1 MIPRKRPPVSYRGPF
16 FCTSRRSALVLIAV
30 LVLILLGIAVLTG
43 VLILILV
50 VVLVLILVVILV
62 LILVLVLVH
71 DGHLLLYL
79 RYRDSLA
86 GTGGI
91 MHKSGKKSQ
100 SAAAGLFRNRES
112 GIMRIEIF
120 AEEGT
125 VMRTLAAISL
135 SFAAAVF
142 AAALLPWSG
151 WTWWA
156 AIVCGV
162 LGLAAVLLRRRLPD
176 QLRLRAA
183 VILFSLCGGLLYF
196 GGYQALIQQPVLER
210 CGREAEFS
218 AVVADFGQL
227 TEQGGR
233 VTVYPEELR
242 GVKAVC
248 YGGQELSRLEPG
260 QRITGYAR
268 WQDAGRIHENDVTTF
283 TSRGVFALLYVQ
295 GDVTEEAGSAG
306 SLRWLPQ
313 RTARALREKIA
324 AIWDDETTA
333 AFVTAELTGDRGGL
347 SVADETAMSQAGLS
361 HLFAVSG
368 LHCAFLVSLLGLL
381 LGSRR
386 RLSAGVSMAVL
397 AFYMLVVGLSPSVV
411 RACIMQTFV
420 LAAPLFKRDSDGLTS
435 LGAALLV
442 ILLANPFAAGSISL
456 QLSFAA
462 TLGLVWLSPKLYR
475 NLSLFYTGTSRAF
488 RWAVN
493 FLCANVSASV
503 SALVFTIPLTAI
515 YFNILTLTAPISNL
529 LAVPAA
535 GWNFMAG
542 FVTVLAGFVWLP
554 AARVLGWVCFGL
566 VRYVLWVAGVLA
578 SAPGHAVYFS
588 NGFLKY
594 WLLYVYAMFGG
605 CLLTR
610 DRRRKY
616 AVAGVL
622 AAATLALAVGL
633 NTGLHQYGHLSVM
646 ALDVGQGESVALY
659 TREKAVLVD
668 CGSSNSYISAG
679 ARAADQLESM
689 GIHRLSA
696 VAVTHYHAD
705 HTNGLEELLARMPVE
720 RLLLPEIQDEYGVRD
735 RLLALARELD
745 IPVTMVTDTYQF
757 PMGQAMLTIYPP
769 VGAGDLNEQGLT
781 FLCSAGDFDA
791 LITGDMAGNTEK
803 KLVERFDLPDIEVLV
818 VGHHGSR
825 YSSTDAFLQQ
835 VRPETAIISVGD
847 NSYGHPT
854 QEAMDRLSRNGAA
867 VYRTD
872 RQGNVLVTVNGGT

>member
-1 MIPRKRPPVSYRGPF
+1 M
-16 FCTSRRSALVLIAV
+16 
-30 LVLILLGIAVLTG
+30 
-43 VLILILV
+43 
-50 VVLVLILVVILV
+50 
-62 LILVLVLVH
+62 
-71 DGHLLLYL
+71 
-79 RYRDSLA
+79 
-86 GTGGI
+86 
-91 MHKSGKKSQ
+91 
-100 SAAAGLFRNRES
+100 
-112 GIMRIEIF
+112 
-120 AEEGT
+120 
-125 VMRTLAAISL
+125 
-135 SFAAAVF
+135 
-142 AAALLPWSG
+142 
-151 WTWWA
+151 
-156 AIVCGV
+156 
-162 LGLAAVLLRRRLPD
+162 
-176 QLRLRAA
+176 
-183 VILFSLCGGLLYF
+183 
-196 GGYQALIQQPVLER
+196 
-210 CGREAEFS
+210 
-218 AVVADFGQL
+218 
-227 TEQGGR
+227 
-233 VTVYPEELR
+233 
-242 GVKAVC
+242 
-248 YGGQELSRLEPG
+248 
-260 QRITGYAR
+260 
-268 WQDAGRIHENDVTTF
+268 
-283 TSRGVFALLYVQ
+283 
-295 GDVTEEAGSAG
+295 
-306 SLRWLPQ
+306 
-313 RTARALREKIA
+313 
-324 AIWDDETTA
+324 
-333 AFVTAELTGDRGGL
+333 
-347 SVADETAMSQAGLS
+347 
-361 HLFAVSG
+361 
-368 LHCAFLVSLLGLL
+368 SLLGLL

-411 RACIMQTFV
+411 RACIMQAFV

-475 NLSLFYTGTSRAF
+475 NLSRFYTGTSRAV

-493 FLCANVSASV
+493 FLGANVSASV

-542 FVTVLAGFVWLP
+542 FVTVLVGFVWLP

-578 SAPGHAVYFS
+578 SGHAVYFS

-633 NTGLHQYGHLSVM
+633 NTGLHQYGDLSVM

-757 PMGQAMLTIYPP
+757 PMDQAMLTIYPP

-854 QEAMDRLSRNGAA
+854 QEAMDRLSRNGAT

-872 RQGNVLVTVNGGT
+872 RQGNGSPENVYIFYGEETYLRDRYLEELKALLVPEGFEEFNYHRLSGKGLTVQDLTEVVEAMPMMAQHTLTVVTDMDLFRLDEGQRGLLINLLGDFPEYGTLVFVYDVLPYKRDGKMKKLCAAIGDHAQEVEFCQQERDQLLRWMKRRFAAEGHDIDTATADHLLFTCGTLMTDLVPEIGKIAAYAKGERITVADINAVADPILDAQVFDMTNSITAGKYDDAARVLGELLRMQTEPIVILAAVGKELRRLYTARMALDGGKDRLWLKQLWNMSSDYPAKLLMQAARKVDHDWCRTAVLRCQQLDRRMKSMSMPDKQKEDELKLFLMELAGRR

>member
-1 MIPRKRPPVSYRGPF
+1 
-16 FCTSRRSALVLIAV
+16 
-30 LVLILLGIAVLTG
+30 
-43 VLILILV
+43 
-50 VVLVLILVVILV
+50 
-62 LILVLVLVH
+62 
-71 DGHLLLYL
+71 
-79 RYRDSLA
+79 
-86 GTGGI
+86 
-91 MHKSGKKSQ
+91 
-100 SAAAGLFRNRES
+100 
-112 GIMRIEIF
+112 
-120 AEEGT
+120 
-125 VMRTLAAISL
+125 MRTLAAISL

-142 AAALLPWSG
+142 AATLLPWSG

-156 AIVCGV
+156 AIVCGAM
-162 LGLAAVLLRRRLPD
+162 GLAAVLLRRRLPD

-196 GGYQALIQQPVLER
+196 GGYQALVQQPVLER

-218 AVVADFGQL
+218 AVAADFGQL

-233 VTVYPEELR
+233 VTVYPEGLR

-248 YGGQELSRLEPG
+248 YGGQELAQLEPG

-347 SVADETAMSQAGLS
+347 SVADETDMSQAGLS

-397 AFYMLVVGLSPSVV
+397 AFYMLVVGLSP
-411 RACIMQTFV
+411 
-420 LAAPLFKRDSDGLTS
+420 
-435 LGAALLV
+435 
-442 ILLANPFAAGSISL
+442 
-456 QLSFAA
+456 
-462 TLGLVWLSPKLYR
+462 KLYR
-475 NLSLFYTGTSRAF
+475 NLSRFYTGTSRAV

-493 FLCANVSASV
+493 FLCANMSASV

-622 AAATLALAVGL
+622 AAVTLALAVGL
-633 NTGLHQYGHLSVM
+633 NTGLHQYGDLSVM

-705 HTNGLEELLARMPVE
+705 HTNGLEELLARMPVD

-757 PMGQAMLTIYPP
+757 PMGQAMLTVYPP

-835 VRPETAIISVGD
+835 MRPETAIISVGD

>member
-1 MIPRKRPPVSYRGPF
+1 MRMLAS
-16 FCTSRRSALVLIAV
+16 IA
-30 LVLILLGIAVLTG
+30 
-43 VLILILV
+43 
-50 VVLVLILVVILV
+50 
-62 LILVLVLVH
+62 
-71 DGHLLLYL
+71 
-79 RYRDSLA
+79 
-86 GTGGI
+86 
-91 MHKSGKKSQ
+91 
-100 SAAAGLFRNRES
+100 
-112 GIMRIEIF
+112 
-120 AEEGT
+120 
-125 VMRTLAAISL
+125 L

-142 AAALLPWSG
+142 AAVLLPWSD

-156 AIVCGV
+156 AAAVGT
-162 LGLAAVLLRRRLPD
+162 LGLLAIFLRRHLPEK
-176 QLRLRAA
+176 LRLRAA
-183 VILFSLCGGLLYF
+183 VMLFSLCAGLVYY
-196 GGYQALIQQPVLER
+196 GGYQNLVQRPVLDR
-210 CGREAEFS
+210 CGREAAFS
-218 AVVADFGQL
+218 ATVENYGQL
-227 TEQGGR
+227 TERGAK
-233 VTVYPEELR
+233 VTVYLDGLR
-242 GVKAVC
+242 GAKAVC
-248 YGGQELSRLEPG
+248 YGDASLAALEPG
-260 QRITGYAR
+260 QRITGRAK

-295 GDVTEEAGSAG
+295 EDAAVEQGSAG

-313 RTARALREKIA
+313 RMARAMREKIA
-324 AIWDDETTA
+324 AIWDDGTTA
-333 AFVTAELTGDRGGL
+333 AFVTAELTGDRSGL
-347 SVADETAMSQAGLS
+347 SVEDETAMSQAGLS

-386 RLSAGVSMAVL
+386 RLFAGVSMAVL
-397 AFYMLVVGLSPSVV
+397 AFYMLMVGLSPSVV
-411 RACIMQTFV
+411 RACVMQAFV

-442 ILLANPFAAGSISL
+442 ILLGNPFAAGSISL

-462 TLGLVWLSPKLYR
+462 TLGLVWLSPKLYGAR
-475 NLSLFYTGTSRAF
+475 SRVYTGKKRAI

-493 FLCANVSASV
+493 FVCANVSASLA
-503 SALVFTIPLTAI
+503 ALIFTIPLTAV
-515 YFNILTLTAPISNL
+515 YFNILTLAAPVSNL

-542 FVTVLAGFVWLP
+542 FVTVLVGFVWLP

-566 VRYVLWVAGVLA
+566 VRYVLWAAGLLA
-578 SAPGHAVYFS
+578 SVPGHAVYFS

-605 CLLTR
+605 CALTR
-610 DRRRKY
+610 DRMRKY
-616 AVAGVL
+616 AAAGAL
-622 AAATLALAVGL
+622 AAGTLLLAVGL
-633 NTGLHQYGHLSVM
+633 NAGLHRYGDLSVM

-668 CGSSNSYISAG
+668 CGSSNGYISAG

-720 RLLLPEIQDEYGVRD
+720 RLLLPDIEDEYGVRD
-735 RLLALARELD
+735 RLLELAREKD
-745 IPVTMVTDTYQF
+745 IAVTMVTDVYRL
-757 PMGQAMLTIYPP
+757 PMGSAMLTIYPP

-781 FLCSAGDFDA
+781 YLCSAGDFDA

-803 KLVERFDLPDIEVLV
+803 KLIEQFALPDIEVLV

-872 RQGNVLVTVNGGT
+872 RQGNILVTVNGGT

>member
-1 MIPRKRPPVSYRGPF
+1 
-16 FCTSRRSALVLIAV
+16 
-30 LVLILLGIAVLTG
+30 
-43 VLILILV
+43 
-50 VVLVLILVVILV
+50 
-62 LILVLVLVH
+62 
-71 DGHLLLYL
+71 
-79 RYRDSLA
+79 
-86 GTGGI
+86 
-91 MHKSGKKSQ
+91 
-100 SAAAGLFRNRES
+100 
-112 GIMRIEIF
+112 
-120 AEEGT
+120 
-125 VMRTLAAISL
+125 MRTLAAISL

-142 AAALLPWSG
+142 AAVLLPWSG

-156 AIVCGV
+156 AIVCGAM
-162 LGLAAVLLRRRLPD
+162 GLAAVLLRRRLPD
-176 QLRLRAA
+176 KLRLRAA

-196 GGYQALIQQPVLER
+196 GGYQALVQQPVLER

-218 AVVADFGQL
+218 AVAADFGQL

-233 VTVYPEELR
+233 VTVYPEGLR

-248 YGGQELSRLEPG
+248 YGGQELAQLEPG

-295 GDVTEEAGSAG
+295 GD
-306 SLRWLPQ
+306 
-313 RTARALREKIA
+313 
-324 AIWDDETTA
+324 
-333 AFVTAELTGDRGGL
+333 
-347 SVADETAMSQAGLS
+347 
-361 HLFAVSG
+361 
-368 LHCAFLVSLLGLL
+368 
-381 LGSRR
+381 
-386 RLSAGVSMAVL
+386 
-397 AFYMLVVGLSPSVV
+397 
-411 RACIMQTFV
+411 
-420 LAAPLFKRDSDGLTS
+420 
-435 LGAALLV
+435 
-442 ILLANPFAAGSISL
+442 
-456 QLSFAA
+456 
-462 TLGLVWLSPKLYR
+462 
-475 NLSLFYTGTSRAF
+475 
-488 RWAVN
+488 
-493 FLCANVSASV
+493 VSASV

-542 FVTVLAGFVWLP
+542 FVTVLVGFVWLP

-633 NTGLHQYGHLSVM
+633 NTGLHQYGDLSVM

-757 PMGQAMLTIYPP
+757 PMDQAMLTIYPP

-854 QEAMDRLSRNGAA
+854 QEAMDRLSRNGAT

>member
-1 MIPRKRPPVSYRGPF
+1 
-16 FCTSRRSALVLIAV
+16 
-30 LVLILLGIAVLTG
+30 
-43 VLILILV
+43 
-50 VVLVLILVVILV
+50 
-62 LILVLVLVH
+62 
-71 DGHLLLYL
+71 
-79 RYRDSLA
+79 
-86 GTGGI
+86 
-91 MHKSGKKSQ
+91 
-100 SAAAGLFRNRES
+100 
-112 GIMRIEIF
+112 
-120 AEEGT
+120 
-125 VMRTLAAISL
+125 MRTLAAISL

-142 AAALLPWSG
+142 AAVLLPWSG

-156 AIVCGV
+156 AIVCGAM
-162 LGLAAVLLRRRLPD
+162 GLAAAQQHRRRLPD

-196 GGYQALIQQPVLER
+196 GGYQALVQQPVLER

-218 AVVADFGQL
+218 AVAADFGQL

-233 VTVYPEELR
+233 VTVYPEGLR

-248 YGGQELSRLEPG
+248 YGGQELAQLEPG

-324 AIWDDETTA
+324 AIWDDGTTA

-397 AFYMLVVGLSPSVV
+397 AFYMLVVGLSP
-411 RACIMQTFV
+411 
-420 LAAPLFKRDSDGLTS
+420 
-435 LGAALLV
+435 
-442 ILLANPFAAGSISL
+442 
-456 QLSFAA
+456 
-462 TLGLVWLSPKLYR
+462 KLYR
-475 NLSLFYTGTSRAF
+475 NLSRFYTGTSRAV

-493 FLCANVSASV
+493 FLCANMSASV

-622 AAATLALAVGL
+622 AAVTLALAVGL
-633 NTGLHQYGHLSVM
+633 NTGLHQYGDLSVM

-705 HTNGLEELLARMPVE
+705 HTNGLEELLARMPVD

-757 PMGQAMLTIYPP
+757 PMGQAMLTVYPP

>member
-1 MIPRKRPPVSYRGPF
+1 
-16 FCTSRRSALVLIAV
+16 
-30 LVLILLGIAVLTG
+30 
-43 VLILILV
+43 
-50 VVLVLILVVILV
+50 
-62 LILVLVLVH
+62 
-71 DGHLLLYL
+71 
-79 RYRDSLA
+79 
-86 GTGGI
+86 
-91 MHKSGKKSQ
+91 
-100 SAAAGLFRNRES
+100 
-112 GIMRIEIF
+112 
-120 AEEGT
+120 
-125 VMRTLAAISL
+125 MRTLAAISL

-142 AAALLPWSG
+142 AAVLLPWSG

-156 AIVCGV
+156 AIVCGAM
-162 LGLAAVLLRRRLPD
+162 GLAAVLLRRRLPD
-176 QLRLRAA
+176 KLRLRAA

-196 GGYQALIQQPVLER
+196 GGYQALVQQPVLER

-218 AVVADFGQL
+218 AVAADFGQL

-233 VTVYPEELR
+233 VTMYPEGLR

-248 YGGQELSRLEPG
+248 YGGQELAQLEPG

-347 SVADETAMSQAGLS
+347 SVADETDMSQAGLS

-411 RACIMQTFV
+411 RACIMQAFV

-475 NLSLFYTGTSRAF
+475 NLSRFYTGTSRAV

-493 FLCANVSASV
+493 FLCANMSASV

-566 VRYVLWVAGVLA
+566 VRYVL
-578 SAPGHAVYFS
+578 
-588 NGFLKY
+588 
-594 WLLYVYAMFGG
+594 
-605 CLLTR
+605 
-610 DRRRKY
+610 
-616 AVAGVL
+616 
-622 AAATLALAVGL
+622 
-633 NTGLHQYGHLSVM
+633 
-646 ALDVGQGESVALY
+646 
-659 TREKAVLVD
+659 
-668 CGSSNSYISAG
+668 
-679 ARAADQLESM
+679 
-689 GIHRLSA
+689 
-696 VAVTHYHAD
+696 
-705 HTNGLEELLARMPVE
+705 
-720 RLLLPEIQDEYGVRD
+720 
-735 RLLALARELD
+735 
-745 IPVTMVTDTYQF
+745 
-757 PMGQAMLTIYPP
+757 
-769 VGAGDLNEQGLT
+769 
-781 FLCSAGDFDA
+781 
-791 LITGDMAGNTEK
+791 
-803 KLVERFDLPDIEVLV
+803 
-818 VGHHGSR
+818 
-825 YSSTDAFLQQ
+825 
-835 VRPETAIISVGD
+835 
-847 NSYGHPT
+847 
-854 QEAMDRLSRNGAA
+854 
-867 VYRTD
+867 
-872 RQGNVLVTVNGGT
+872 

>member
-1 MIPRKRPPVSYRGPF
+1 
-16 FCTSRRSALVLIAV
+16 
-30 LVLILLGIAVLTG
+30 
-43 VLILILV
+43 
-50 VVLVLILVVILV
+50 
-62 LILVLVLVH
+62 
-71 DGHLLLYL
+71 
-79 RYRDSLA
+79 
-86 GTGGI
+86 
-91 MHKSGKKSQ
+91 
-100 SAAAGLFRNRES
+100 
-112 GIMRIEIF
+112 
-120 AEEGT
+120 
-125 VMRTLAAISL
+125 MRTLAAISL

-142 AAALLPWSG
+142 AAVLLPWSG

-156 AIVCGV
+156 AIVCGAM
-162 LGLAAVLLRRRLPD
+162 GLAAVLLRRRLPD

-196 GGYQALIQQPVLER
+196 GGYQALVQQPVLER

-218 AVVADFGQL
+218 AVAADFGQL

-233 VTVYPEELR
+233 VTVYPEGLR

-248 YGGQELSRLEPG
+248 YGGQELAQLEPG

-347 SVADETAMSQAGLS
+347 SVADETDMSQAGLS

-411 RACIMQTFV
+411 RACIMQAFV

-475 NLSLFYTGTSRAF
+475 NLSRFYTGTSRAV

-493 FLCANVSASV
+493 FLCANMSASV

-588 NGFLKY
+588 NGFLKC

-622 AAATLALAVGL
+622 AAVTLALAVGL
-633 NTGLHQYGHLSVM
+633 NTGLHQYGDLSVM

-745 IPVTMVTDTYQF
+745 IPVTMVTDAYQF

-854 QEAMDRLSRNGAA
+854 QEAMDRLSRNGAT

>member
-1 MIPRKRPPVSYRGPF
+1 
-16 FCTSRRSALVLIAV
+16 
-30 LVLILLGIAVLTG
+30 
-43 VLILILV
+43 
-50 VVLVLILVVILV
+50 
-62 LILVLVLVH
+62 
-71 DGHLLLYL
+71 
-79 RYRDSLA
+79 
-86 GTGGI
+86 
-91 MHKSGKKSQ
+91 
-100 SAAAGLFRNRES
+100 
-112 GIMRIEIF
+112 
-120 AEEGT
+120 
-125 VMRTLAAISL
+125 MRTLAAISL

-142 AAALLPWSG
+142 AAVLLPWSG

-156 AIVCGV
+156 AIVCGAM
-162 LGLAAVLLRRRLPD
+162 GLAAVLLRRRLPD

-196 GGYQALIQQPVLER
+196 GGYQALVQQPVLER

-218 AVVADFGQL
+218 AVAADFGQ
-227 TEQGGR
+227 
-233 VTVYPEELR
+233 
-242 GVKAVC
+242 
-248 YGGQELSRLEPG
+248 
-260 QRITGYAR
+260 
-268 WQDAGRIHENDVTTF
+268 
-283 TSRGVFALLYVQ
+283 
-295 GDVTEEAGSAG
+295 
-306 SLRWLPQ
+306 
-313 RTARALREKIA
+313 
-324 AIWDDETTA
+324 
-333 AFVTAELTGDRGGL
+333 LTGDRGGL

-411 RACIMQTFV
+411 RACIMQAFV

-475 NLSLFYTGTSRAF
+475 NLSRFYTGTSRAV

-493 FLCANVSASV
+493 FLCANMSASV

-542 FVTVLAGFVWLP
+542 FVTVLVGFVWLP

-622 AAATLALAVGL
+622 AAVTLALAVGL
-633 NTGLHQYGHLSVM
+633 NTGLHQYGDLSVM

-705 HTNGLEELLARMPVE
+705 HTNGLEELLARMPVD

-735 RLLALARELD
+735 RLLALARDLD

-825 YSSTDAFLQQ
+825 YSSTDAFLQH

-854 QEAMDRLSRNGAA
+854 QEAMDRLSRNGAT

>member
-1 MIPRKRPPVSYRGPF
+1 
-16 FCTSRRSALVLIAV
+16 
-30 LVLILLGIAVLTG
+30 
-43 VLILILV
+43 
-50 VVLVLILVVILV
+50 
-62 LILVLVLVH
+62 
-71 DGHLLLYL
+71 
-79 RYRDSLA
+79 
-86 GTGGI
+86 
-91 MHKSGKKSQ
+91 
-100 SAAAGLFRNRES
+100 
-112 GIMRIEIF
+112 
-120 AEEGT
+120 
-125 VMRTLAAISL
+125 MRTLAAISL

-142 AAALLPWSG
+142 AAVLLPWSG

-156 AIVCGV
+156 AIVCGAM
-162 LGLAAVLLRRRLPD
+162 GLAAVLLRRRLPD

-196 GGYQALIQQPVLER
+196 GGYQALVQQPVLER

-218 AVVADFGQL
+218 AVAADFGQL

-233 VTVYPEELR
+233 VTVYPEGLR

-248 YGGQELSRLEPG
+248 YGGQELAQLEPG

-324 AIWDDETTA
+324 AIWDDGTTA

-411 RACIMQTFV
+411 RACIMQAFV

-475 NLSLFYTGTSRAF
+475 NLSRFYTGTSRAV

-493 FLCANVSASV
+493 FLCANMSASV

-616 AVAGVL
+616 AVAG
-622 AAATLALAVGL
+622 
-633 NTGLHQYGHLSVM
+633 
-646 ALDVGQGESVALY
+646 
-659 TREKAVLVD
+659 
-668 CGSSNSYISAG
+668 

-705 HTNGLEELLARMPVE
+705 HTNGLEELLARMPVD

-757 PMGQAMLTIYPP
+757 PMGQAMLTVYPP

>member
-1 MIPRKRPPVSYRGPF
+1 M
-16 FCTSRRSALVLIAV
+16 
-30 LVLILLGIAVLTG
+30 
-43 VLILILV
+43 
-50 VVLVLILVVILV
+50 
-62 LILVLVLVH
+62 
-71 DGHLLLYL
+71 
-79 RYRDSLA
+79 
-86 GTGGI
+86 
-91 MHKSGKKSQ
+91 Q
-100 SAAAGLFRNRES
+100 E
-112 GIMRIEIF
+112 
-120 AEEGT
+120 
-125 VMRTLAAISL
+125 
-135 SFAAAVF
+135 
-142 AAALLPWSG
+142 
-151 WTWWA
+151 
-156 AIVCGV
+156 
-162 LGLAAVLLRRRLPD
+162 
-176 QLRLRAA
+176 RA
-183 VILFSLCGGLLYF
+183 
-196 GGYQALIQQPVLER
+196 
-210 CGREAEFS
+210 
-218 AVVADFGQL
+218 
-227 TEQGGR
+227 
-233 VTVYPEELR
+233 
-242 GVKAVC
+242 
-248 YGGQELSRLEPG
+248 
-260 QRITGYAR
+260 
-268 WQDAGRIHENDVTTF
+268 
-283 TSRGVFALLYVQ
+283 
-295 GDVTEEAGSAG
+295 
-306 SLRWLPQ
+306 
-313 RTARALREKIA
+313 A
-324 AIWDDETTA
+324 AIWDDQSVQG
-333 AFVTAELTGDRGGL
+333 FLIAELTGDRAALPEGDAVVMEETGL
-347 SVADETAMSQAGLS
+347 A

-368 LHCAFLVSLLGLL
+368 LHCAFLVTLLGLL
-381 LGSRR
+381 TPGNRR
-386 RLSAGVSMAVL
+386 RTLCAVTIPAL
-397 AFYMLVVGLSPSVV
+397 LFYMVMVGLSPSVV
-411 RACIMQTFV
+411 RACIMQIFLLT
-420 LAAPLFKRDSDGLTS
+420 APLFRRSSDGLTA
-435 LGAALLV
+435 LAAALGV
-442 ILLANPFAAGSISL
+442 ILLANPFSAGSVSL

-462 TLGLVWLSPKLYR
+462 ALGMVLLTPRLYQTLSGWYHGQRRLVERMIRFLAANLAATLG
-475 NLSLFYTGTSRAF
+475 AM
-488 RWAVN
+488 
-493 FLCANVSASV
+493 
-503 SALVFTIPLTAI
+503 VFTAPLIAW
-515 YFNILTLTAPISNL
+515 YFNIFVIVAPLAGL

-535 GWNFMAG
+535 GWSFMAAFITTLLG
-542 FVTVLAGFVWLP
+542 LVWLP
-554 AARVLGWVCFGL
+554 LGQALGWVSFAL
-566 VRYVLWVAGVLA
+566 VKYILWVARTLTA
-578 SAPGHAVYFS
+578 LPFHAVYF
-588 NGFLKY
+588 NNRILIY
-594 WLLYVYAMFGG
+594 WMLYSYIAFIG
-605 CLLTR
+605 CAVTK

-633 NTGLHQYGHLSVM
+633 NTGLHQYGDLSVM

>member
-1 MIPRKRPPVSYRGPF
+1 
-16 FCTSRRSALVLIAV
+16 
-30 LVLILLGIAVLTG
+30 
-43 VLILILV
+43 
-50 VVLVLILVVILV
+50 
-62 LILVLVLVH
+62 
-71 DGHLLLYL
+71 
-79 RYRDSLA
+79 
-86 GTGGI
+86 
-91 MHKSGKKSQ
+91 
-100 SAAAGLFRNRES
+100 
-112 GIMRIEIF
+112 
-120 AEEGT
+120 
-125 VMRTLAAISL
+125 MRTLAAISL

-142 AAALLPWSG
+142 AAVLLPWSG

-156 AIVCGV
+156 AIVCGAM
-162 LGLAAVLLRRRLPD
+162 GLAAVLLRRRLPD
-176 QLRLRAA
+176 KLRLRAA

-196 GGYQALIQQPVLER
+196 GGYQALVQQPVLER

-218 AVVADFGQL
+218 AVAADFGQL

-233 VTVYPEELR
+233 VTVYPEGLR

-248 YGGQELSRLEPG
+248 YGGQELAQLEPG

-411 RACIMQTFV
+411 RACIMQAFV

-475 NLSLFYTGTSRAF
+475 NLSRFYTGTSRAV

-493 FLCANVSASV
+493 FLGANVSASV

-542 FVTVLAGFVWLP
+542 FVTVLVGFVWLP

-633 NTGLHQYGHLSVM
+633 NTGLHQYGDLSVM
-646 ALDVGQGESVALY
+646 
-659 TREKAVLVD
+659 
-668 CGSSNSYISAG
+668 
-679 ARAADQLESM
+679 
-689 GIHRLSA
+689 
-696 VAVTHYHAD
+696 
-705 HTNGLEELLARMPVE
+705 
-720 RLLLPEIQDEYGVRD
+720 
-735 RLLALARELD
+735 ALARELD

-757 PMGQAMLTIYPP
+757 PMDQAMLTIYPP

-854 QEAMDRLSRNGAA
+854 QEAMDRLSRNGAT

>member
-1 MIPRKRPPVSYRGPF
+1 MITFFVCLALLIVGFLTYSKVQQYLAILVSWIMPPDSPYLTSIWSEGVIKWTSMSAYLPLCSLAGVVAYWKAKRGDSKKRIVGTCAVF
-16 FCTSRRSALVLIAV
+16 ALVPILNSAFYALNSSYYARWYYMPV
-30 LVLILLGIAVLTG
+30 LVLAAMTVNALEDHNTDLDSPARGISWLMIATVAFAVVPVQDSDTGSWSFGVLKNPGQYCAVLG
-43 VLILILV
+43 
-50 VVLVLILVVILV
+50 
-62 LILVLVLVH
+62 
-71 DGHLLLYL
+71 
-79 RYRDSLA
+79 
-86 GTGGI
+86 
-91 MHKSGKKSQ
+91 
-100 SAAAGLFRNRES
+100 
-112 GIMRIEIF
+112 
-120 AEEGT
+120 
-125 VMRTLAAISL
+125 
-135 SFAAAVF
+135 
-142 AAALLPWSG
+142 
-151 WTWWA
+151 
-156 AIVCGV
+156 
-162 LGLAAVLLRRRLPD
+162 
-176 QLRLRAA
+176 
-183 VILFSLCGGLLYF
+183 F
-196 GGYQALIQQPVLER
+196 G
-210 CGREAEFS
+210 
-218 AVVADFGQL
+218 
-227 TEQGGR
+227 
-233 VTVYPEELR
+233 
-242 GVKAVC
+242 
-248 YGGQELSRLEPG
+248 
-260 QRITGYAR
+260 
-268 WQDAGRIHENDVTTF
+268 
-283 TSRGVFALLYVQ
+283 
-295 GDVTEEAGSAG
+295 
-306 SLRWLPQ
+306 
-313 RTARALREKIA
+313 
-324 AIWDDETTA
+324 
-333 AFVTAELTGDRGGL
+333 
-347 SVADETAMSQAGLS
+347 
-361 HLFAVSG
+361 
-368 LHCAFLVSLLGLL
+368 LLGLL

-411 RACIMQTFV
+411 RACIMQAFV

-475 NLSLFYTGTSRAF
+475 NLSRFYTGTSRAV

-554 AARVLGWVCFGL
+554 AARVLGLVCFGL

-622 AAATLALAVGL
+622 AAVTLALAVGL
-633 NTGLHQYGHLSVM
+633 NTGLHQYGDLSVM

-679 ARAADQLESM
+679 ARAADQLESI

-757 PMGQAMLTIYPP
+757 PMGQAMLTVYPP

>member
-1 MIPRKRPPVSYRGPF
+1 
-16 FCTSRRSALVLIAV
+16 
-30 LVLILLGIAVLTG
+30 
-43 VLILILV
+43 
-50 VVLVLILVVILV
+50 
-62 LILVLVLVH
+62 
-71 DGHLLLYL
+71 
-79 RYRDSLA
+79 
-86 GTGGI
+86 
-91 MHKSGKKSQ
+91 
-100 SAAAGLFRNRES
+100 
-112 GIMRIEIF
+112 
-120 AEEGT
+120 
-125 VMRTLAAISL
+125 MRTLAAISL

-196 GGYQALIQQPVLER
+196 GGYQALVQQPVLER

-324 AIWDDETTA
+324 AIWDDKTTA

-456 QLSFAA
+456 
-462 TLGLVWLSPKLYR
+462 
-475 NLSLFYTGTSRAF
+475 
-488 RWAVN
+488 
-493 FLCANVSASV
+493 
-503 SALVFTIPLTAI
+503 
-515 YFNILTLTAPISNL
+515 
-529 LAVPAA
+529 
-535 GWNFMAG
+535 
-542 FVTVLAGFVWLP
+542 
-554 AARVLGWVCFGL
+554 
-566 VRYVLWVAGVLA
+566 
-578 SAPGHAVYFS
+578 
-588 NGFLKY
+588 
-594 WLLYVYAMFGG
+594 
-605 CLLTR
+605 
-610 DRRRKY
+610 
-616 AVAGVL
+616 
-622 AAATLALAVGL
+622 
-633 NTGLHQYGHLSVM
+633 
-646 ALDVGQGESVALY
+646 
-659 TREKAVLVD
+659 
-668 CGSSNSYISAG
+668 
-679 ARAADQLESM
+679 
-689 GIHRLSA
+689 
-696 VAVTHYHAD
+696 
-705 HTNGLEELLARMPVE
+705 
-720 RLLLPEIQDEYGVRD
+720 
-735 RLLALARELD
+735 
-745 IPVTMVTDTYQF
+745 
-757 PMGQAMLTIYPP
+757 
-769 VGAGDLNEQGLT
+769 
-781 FLCSAGDFDA
+781 
-791 LITGDMAGNTEK
+791 
-803 KLVERFDLPDIEVLV
+803 
-818 VGHHGSR
+818 
-825 YSSTDAFLQQ
+825 
-835 VRPETAIISVGD
+835 
-847 NSYGHPT
+847 
-854 QEAMDRLSRNGAA
+854 
-867 VYRTD
+867 
-872 RQGNVLVTVNGGT
+872 